1 MKRWSRTELQDY
13 LNHCNSIK
21 RMIGGTPIFKK
32 RAILDN
38 SGKPVH
44 LRQFK
49 SVVNSPERLV
59 LRNKFSYEEFQ
70 KSPKEK
76 ALLRAAKKDYK
87 EGMKALLGD
96 NWKKLSNSMSIFNV
110 PDDSKVVTQIQKQLL

>member
-1 MKRWSRTELQDY
+1 MRRWSRKELQDFI
-13 LNHCNSIK
+13 NHCSSIK

-59 LRNKFSYEEFQ
+59 LRNKLSYKEFQ

-76 ALLRAAKKDYK
+76 AILKAVKKDYK

-96 NWKKLSNSMSIFNV
+96 NWKKLSNSMKIFNV
-110 PDDSKVVTQIQKQLL
+110 PDDSKMVTQIQKQLL